1 MSQYEPSLMNPPI
14 EDLLDKVDSK
24 FSLVTLVAR
33 RARQINAY
41 YSHLGSQVG
50 SITPPQFDAINHKA
64 LSAAFEEVASGFVKP
79 TRDAIESVDLHTTSD
94 GDDIDLEEMD
104 FLTEEVFV
112 ETEFDGE

>member
-1 MSQYEPSLMNPPI
+1 MNPPV

-79 TRDAIESVDLHTTSD
+79 TRELAEAVPLATSTD
-94 GDDIDLEEMD
+94 SEDVDLEEME
-104 FLTEEVFV
+104 FLTEEVYV
-112 ETEFDGE
+112 DTEFDGE

>member
-1 MSQYEPSLMNPPI
+1 MSQYQPSLMNPPI
-14 EDLLDKVDSK
+14 ENLLDKVDSK

-50 SITPPQFDAINHKA
+50 SITPPQFDAINHKP
-64 LSAAFEEVASGFVKP
+64 LSAAFEEVASGFVMP
-79 TRDAIESVDLHTTSD
+79 TRDASEGVELLVTSD
-94 GDDIDLEEMD
+94 IDEVDLEEMD

-112 ETEFDGE
+112 ETELDGE

>member
-64 LSAAFEEVASGFVKP
+64 LSAAFEEVATGFVRP
-79 TRDAIESVDLHTTSD
+79 TRDASEGSEVPVSIV
-94 GDDIDLEEMD
+94 GDDTDLEEME
-104 FLTEEVFV
+104 FLAEEVFV